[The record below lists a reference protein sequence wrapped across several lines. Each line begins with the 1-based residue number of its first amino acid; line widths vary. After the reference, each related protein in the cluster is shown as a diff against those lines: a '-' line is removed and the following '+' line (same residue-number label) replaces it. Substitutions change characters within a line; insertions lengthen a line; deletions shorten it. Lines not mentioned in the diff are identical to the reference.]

1 MYGFQEG
8 ETPELRNEYDIDLDE
23 SLKPLREAFD
33 KYRAQVNFIE
43 GRSGRP
49 ELLKDSDFHKLFFGT
64 EALGVGSLEVFTPK
78 VWPPYVK
85 AAKERQNPLLPEK
98 MLEQKLF
105 DVAPK
110 PMIFWTSVKLG
121 PKVMPW
127 DPGNSR
133 MLDFVEQQYRM
144 DRARSKL
151 MAEVKKVAEK
161 LKKAHRTQGG
171 AAQEHGTKLLTLKDV
186 AILVEN
192 KNRGRLESAS
202 YVDYTLPRNEVP
214 FPREDM
220 VKQFLALGDL
230 KAPLKIETKDPD
242 KENTFKDL
250 NDLNAALFLPNYKM
264 DKDKLGQLQ
273 VLTNKPRTVYYIALV
288 TNVKEPNPFDYFAAV
303 LPQALGKDTAHN
315 TFVDQVQ
322 AEYGKEFLRVMVE
335 QMRDEAGVALSDS
348 AKKAQL
354 EETTSSAAQ

>member
-1 MYGFQEG
+1 
-8 ETPELRNEYDIDLDE
+8 
-23 SLKPLREAFD
+23 
-33 KYRAQVNFIE
+33 
-43 GRSGRP
+43 
-49 ELLKDSDFHKLFFGT
+49 
-64 EALGVGSLEVFTPK
+64 
-78 VWPPYVK
+78 
-85 AAKERQNPLLPEK
+85 
-98 MLEQKLF
+98 
-105 DVAPK
+105 
-110 PMIFWTSVKLG
+110 
-121 PKVMPW
+121 W

-171 AAQEHGTKLLTLKDV
+171 DVLKEMGDAAQEHGTKLLTLKDV

-250 NDLNAALFLPNYKM
+250 NDLNAA
-264 DKDKLGQLQ
+264 
-273 VLTNKPRTVYYIALV
+273 
-288 TNVKEPNPFDYFAAV
+288 
-303 LPQALGKDTAHN
+303 
-315 TFVDQVQ
+315 
-322 AEYGKEFLRVMVE
+322 
-335 QMRDEAGVALSDS
+335 
-348 AKKAQL
+348 
-354 EETTSSAAQ
+354 